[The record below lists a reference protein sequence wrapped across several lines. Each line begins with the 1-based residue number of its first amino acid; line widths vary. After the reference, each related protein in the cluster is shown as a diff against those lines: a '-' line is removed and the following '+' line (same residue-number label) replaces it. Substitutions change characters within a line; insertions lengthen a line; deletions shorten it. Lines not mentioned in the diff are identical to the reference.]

1 MAASDGGGQGGA
13 ERRIFDRKRVS
24 VTVGMR
30 TEHGF
35 WNGFA
40 ENISEGGIFIA
51 THAPFDMGEEVELT
65 FALARGPKGDR
76 KRYAVTCEVCWIRPD
91 SGGGLPPGMGL
102 KFRDLDPTA
111 TAEIQR
117 YIDKGALDVLFMD
130 VDD

>member
-1 MAASDGGGQGGA
+1 MAPSNVGDQGG
-13 ERRIFDRKRVS
+13 EQRRVHDRKRVS

-51 THAPFDMGEEVELT
+51 THVPFEMGEEVELT
-65 FALARGPKGDR
+65 FMLARGPKGER
-76 KRYAVTCEVCWIRPD
+76 ERYAVTCEVCWIRPD

-102 KFRDLDPTA
+102 KFKNLPDTA
-111 TAEIQR
+111 TREIQS

>member
-1 MAASDGGGQGGA
+1 MAASDNAGQDGR
-13 ERRIFDRKRVS
+13 ERRIYERKRVS

-51 THAPFDMGEEVELT
+51 THAPFEMGEKVDLT
-65 FALARGPKGDR
+65 FALAKGKGSDR
-76 KRYAVTCEVCWIRPD
+76 TRYTVTCEVCWIRPD
-91 SGGGLPPGMGL
+91 TGGGLPPGMGL
-102 KFRDLDPTA
+102 RFGDIPDSVA
-111 TAEIQR
+111 SEIHR
-117 YIDKGALDVLFMD
+117 FIDKGALDVLFMD

>member
-1 MAASDGGGQGGA
+1 MPANDGGGQDPRD
-13 ERRIFDRKRVS
+13 RRVFTRKRVS
-24 VTVGMR
+24 VTVGLR

-51 THAPFDMGEEVELT
+51 THAPFDMGEEVDLT
-65 FALARGPKGDR
+65 FALAKGKKGDR
-76 KRYAVTCEVCWIRPD
+76 TKYTVTCEVCWIRPD
-91 SGGGLPPGMGL
+91 TGGGLPPGMGL
-102 KFRDLDPTA
+102 RFKGLDDSA
-111 TAEIQR
+111 TREIQR

>member
-1 MAASDGGGQGGA
+1 MAANDGGSQDGIN
-13 ERRIFDRKRVS
+13 RRVYERKRVS

-65 FALARGPKGDR
+65 FVLAKGKKGER
-76 KRYAVTCEVCWIRPD
+76 KKYSVVCEVCWIRPD

-102 KFRDLDPTA
+102 KFKGLPDSA
-111 TAEIQR
+111 TREIQD